1 MSKTPNQIFVRK
13 VQTTSLSKY
22 FIMASRKQLK
32 KSVKM
37 ITGDLFADCVALSM
51 CQQSNQETLDAL
63 MKEVID
69 LHTDF
74 VTRISH
80 TEPGKAKAF
89 YKNFKEKFTAKVNDL
104 SERIVNA

>member
-1 MSKTPNQIFVRK
+1 
-13 VQTTSLSKY
+13 
-22 FIMASRKQLK
+22 MANRKQLK

-51 CQQSNQETLDAL
+51 CQQADRDTLDQL
-63 MKEVID
+63 MKEILS
-69 LHTDF
+69 LHGEY

-80 TEPGKAKAF
+80 TEKGSERAF
-89 YKNFKEKFTAKVNDL
+89 YRKFKQEFTEKVNNL